1 MKQIYHHRLTPIAK
15 SVRGGFIPH
24 SDILSYAPMFDGQV
38 LARDTAKN
46 KNCNVE
52 HRVYNDYLRK
62 WDLLGTYYPDGTA
75 IDSFGHHQRFTDN
88 PIRPWAPIE

>member
-15 SVRGGFIPH
+15 SERGGFILLD
-24 SDILSYAPMFDGQV
+24 DILTEVSMFDGQV
-38 LARDTAKN
+38 LARDTAKS

-62 WDLLGTYYPDGTA
+62 WNLLATYYPDGTA
-75 IDSFGHHQRFTDN
+75 IDSFGQRRRFTDD
-88 PIRPWAPIE
+88 PISPWAPIE